1 MSPSTTRGRNSAFS
15 SLIGGKALRCPHS
28 TQHNTWQ
35 WDTLGTQCGSGLARP
50 SPSYAV
56 QPPAGLSVP
65 VFLCLLPFRGGE
77 TSGGSSAGSKPGT
90 WHLLS
95 GCSKCCCSRTACAL
109 SFSTLRVQGL
119 LSLPKLTRSP
129 YGNSKHCPDTDHP
142 KYTWHC
148 LLHSRL
154 PRPAPST
161 GSLWAFHGISRSR
174 PPGTNFDSTPSLPH
188 LGTSSKLDVILDPSV
203 SHPHPLSG
211 NTVGS
216 THNIEPGSAHLS
228 LYSPTCSWAITAA
241 SSLPQL
247 PTPPPPSVP

>member
-1 MSPSTTRGRNSAFS
+1 MGHTG
-15 SLIGGKALRCPHS
+15 
-28 TQHNTWQ
+28 
-35 WDTLGTQCGSGLARP
+35 DTKWVWLSQARP
-50 SPSYAV
+50 FLRRASRLLAS
-56 QPPAGLSVP
+56 
-65 VFLCLLPFRGGE
+65 LCL
-77 TSGGSSAGSKPGT
+77 SSSVSSPLGAVRHQGAQVQDLSPAHGT
-90 WHLLS
+90 YSVAAANAAVRALL
-95 GCSKCCCSRTACAL
+95 AL

-142 KYTWHC
+142 KYTWHS

-161 GSLWAFHGISRSR
+161 GSSWAFHGISRSR